1 MFRHIPVGGKKQ
13 RVHGKISP
21 TRENDFFK
29 KLFCLPLLS
38 PPTQF
43 AFPINSFAMKR
54 IILLFLL
61 VNVVC
66 ISYANNISIQ
76 KVVITDTNK
85 TAKTAAIRFN
95 ISWDNSW
102 RDEVNWD
109 AAWIFV
115 KFRRPQDSVWR
126 YRHMTL
132 SQTGNSTGSGSTT
145 MKFAIPDD
153 RKGAFYYRSGVGA
166 GNVKMDSVKLFWNYA
181 ADSVTVIDSV
191 EVKVFATEMVYVPQG
206 NFALGDGNGSQKTY
220 NSFQIKSAPNNFVTI
235 TDKWSPLVNIMVN
248 INDNGIDDATLHK
261 DGIRISGLG
270 GLDINNDKVADFP
283 DFPTGY
289 RSFYCMK
296 YPVTQ
301 GQYADM
307 LNTLSLRDSTFPWMQ
322 YYDTTR
328 LKKVNPKYK
337 QALQNLDPFYS
348 SIPND
353 MQRHTILLDSNE
365 AKYFVSRPDRA
376 FGRGQT
382 NYYEAYSDW
391 AAMRPMTEMEYEK
404 AARGPLPPMYK
415 VYRQTNYYN
424 YNSDTT
430 YNWSGFDW
438 AWGNDSTIAR
448 ENNMSNNNSAFR
460 TLTFSGAENGT
471 EIFSNY
477 NIYKRYISPLSNYM
491 MGGNVNNGGDGGSG
505 PYRVGIFATDTS
517 SRISSG
523 ATYYGIMDFSK
534 NVAQY
539 LVSAGSSR
547 TRTLSYKKH
556 GDGILN
562 YQGQADQTEFF
573 TNSNNGP
580 MMGGSQY
587 ISKQYAISERQ
598 QGWSNNGFRSVRTA
612 PADN

>member
-1 MFRHIPVGGKKQ
+1 
-13 RVHGKISP
+13 
-21 TRENDFFK
+21 
-29 KLFCLPLLS
+29 
-38 PPTQF
+38 
-43 AFPINSFAMKR
+43 MKR
-54 IILLFLL
+54 VIILFLL

-76 KVVITDTNK
+76 KVAITDTNK

-132 SQTGNSTGSGSTT
+132 SQTGNSTGTGSTT

-153 RKGAFYYRSGVGA
+153 RKGAFYYRSGIGS

-181 ADSVTVIDSV
+181 ADSVAVIDSV

-206 NFALGDGNGSQKTY
+206 NFALGDGNGKEKSS
-220 NSFQIKSAPNNFVTI
+220 NSFQIKSAPYNFVTI

-248 INDNGIDDATLHK
+248 INDNMIDDATLHK

-289 RSFYCMK
+289 RSFYSMK

-307 LNTLSLRDSTFPWMQ
+307 LNTLSLRDTLFQWGNPYGDSS
-322 YYDTTR
+322 R
-328 LKKVNPKYK
+328 LKKINPRYK
-337 QALQNLDPFYS
+337 SALQNLDPFFYS
-348 SIPND
+348 TPND
-353 MQRHTILLDSNE
+353 LQRHTISLDSNE
-365 AKYFVSRPDRA
+365 SKYFVSRPDRA

-391 AAMRPMTEMEYEK
+391 AALRPMTEMEYEK
-404 AARGPLPPMYK
+404 AARGPLPPMFK
-415 VYRQTNYYN
+415 AYRQNYN

-430 YNWSGFDW
+430 SSWGGFEW

-448 ENNMSNNNSAFR
+448 ENNMGNFNSAFR

-477 NIYKRYISPLSNYM
+477 NVYKRYLNPM
-491 MGGNVNNGGDGGSG
+491 MYSTTGGDGGSG

-534 NVAQY
+534 NVTQY
-539 LVSAGSSR
+539 VVSVGSSR
-547 TRTLSYKKH
+547 ARSFSYKKN
-556 GDGILN
+556 GDGYLN
-562 YQGQADQTEFF
+562 YMGMSDQNEFYPQ
-573 TNSNNGP
+573 NNNGP
-580 MMGGSQY
+580 IMGGGSLY
-587 ISKQYAISERQ
+587 NIKQSAISERQ
-598 QGWSNNGFRSVRTA
+598 QYWSNNNGFRSVRTA